1 MMCPLN
7 KAADVDL
14 AVMFGDLDA
23 CLSLAR
29 STNRTHL
36 AYLIEMAVV
45 AAALELTDTRLEDA
59 HPLTLN
65 ANARRKARSALSGRL
80 A

>member
-1 MMCPLN
+1 MMYPLD

-23 CLSLAR
+23 CLSSAR

-45 AAALELTDTRLEDA
+45 AAALELTETRLEDA
-59 HPLTLN
+59 HPLTLIED
-65 ANARRKARSALSGRL
+65 ARRKKRGALSGRL
-80 A
+80 S

>member
-1 MMCPLN
+1 MMCPLD
-7 KAADVDL
+7 KAADADL

-36 AYLIEMAVV
+36 AHLIEMAVV
-45 AAALELTDTRLEDA
+45 AAALELTETRLEDA
-59 HPLTLN
+59 HPLTLIED
-65 ANARRKARSALSGRL
+65 ARRKKRGALSGRL
-80 A
+80 T